1 MLLMLV
7 ANREKKG
14 IRNTIIVLMLLD
26 AAVDLYVGGRSGA
39 VMTLM
44 GIVLTWHIFVRPF
57 RLRELLLLAVAGF
70 LTVNLMSAVTSIRG
84 QANRSFFDYLTV
96 SGNMDSMSPVA
107 FIGELGWSMTSTAW
121 TMLLVPGEYAFRYGL
136 TYLVSVLAPIPNI
149 GFWAVH
155 PTRQFADLAHW
166 LQDAMHM
173 RSGPGYTIVA
183 ESYINFGWFG
193 IAAMVVI
200 GVIMARSIAR
210 ISNKNAENN
219 VLGMTFQIMII
230 MTIMKSL
237 VRSSFSAAVRD
248 IAYVLI
254 PLYLLIRYST
264 RKEVSARL

>member
-1 MLLMLV
+1 MKRFGMCVFCAVGSLGQGRGMSLV
-7 ANREKKG
+7 Y
-14 IRNTIIVLMLLD
+14 LY
-26 AAVDLYVGGRSGA
+26 LYVMVARNLCGRPVDTHVLRAAHGG
-39 VMTLM
+39 
-44 GIVLTWHIFVRPF
+44 
-57 RLRELLLLAVAGF
+57 VAAGC
-70 LTVNLMSAVTSIRG
+70 S
-84 QANRSFFDYLTV
+84 
-96 SGNMDSMSPVA
+96 
-107 FIGELGWSMTSTAW
+107 
-121 TMLLVPGEYAFRYGL
+121 AFRYGL

-173 RSGPGYTIVA
+173 RYGPGYTIVA